1 MRIVKVTDI
10 VREIA
15 EPIVQ
20 AQGLSLWDVEYVRE
34 GGEWFLRIYID
45 RPEGVDIDDCEAV
58 SRAMDPILDE
68 RDPIPDSYH
77 FEVCSAG
84 LERTLKTPDHF
95 AAFLGAEVLVKLY
108 KPRDGIKEFPG
119 TLLGYEDG
127 RVSIRFGEQTLTFEA
142 SEVALVRLRVDL

>member
-45 RPEGVDIDDCEAV
+45 RPEGVDIEL
-58 SRAMDPILDE
+58 SL
-68 RDPIPDSYH
+68 
-77 FEVCSAG
+77 
-84 LERTLKTPDHF
+84 
-95 AAFLGAEVLVKLY
+95 
-108 KPRDGIKEFPG
+108 
-119 TLLGYEDG
+119 
-127 RVSIRFGEQTLTFEA
+127 
-142 SEVALVRLRVDL
+142 